1 MFKLLQSCFFN
12 KKIIKSTGLESSEE
26 VHINNVIEWQ
36 KQLSSNDNINLDTLS
51 LSAVS
56 NNQTLNYDILNN
68 MKYNSEIVYNQ
79 LNINACTANSLSF
92 IIRYWN
98 VKNGKDPTNFTSN
111 NPDFLNPSRYYIY
124 YNSLAISD
132 NLGKNLTN
140 TNTYGV
146 SVTMETVLFALDK
159 YGAISEKNDY
169 SINVN
174 ILGDYALNIIKD
186 DKMPPY
192 NILFNLDYNENNV
205 KNQIKPNLL
214 YYLLATSSINGINI
228 PYPPYSFNTYLN
240 IAKKIR
246 YNYLGNSNYQFKD
259 LTPFKN
265 ALMNGYPIL
274 YGVNL
279 SKSFQTLNNN
289 NYYLEIESNC
299 EYIGGH
305 AMVIVGWG
313 SYNPKI
319 PNKKYFKVLNSWG
332 SNWCHSGFC
341 YLSEEYI
348 TTNTISAYSVYFI
361 K

>member
-1 MFKLLQSCFFN
+1 
-12 KKIIKSTGLESSEE
+12 
-26 VHINNVIEWQ
+26 
-36 KQLSSNDNINLDTLS
+36 
-51 LSAVS
+51 
-56 NNQTLNYDILNN
+56 

-79 LNINACTANSLSF
+79 LNINACTANALGF

-140 TNTYGV
+140 TSTYGV
-146 SVTMETVLFALDK
+146 GVTMETVLYALDK
-159 YGAISEKNDY
+159 YGAIPEKNDY

-174 ILGDYALNIIKD
+174 ILGDYALNIISNN
-186 DKMPPY
+186 KMPPY

-214 YYLLATSSINGINI
+214 YYLLATSSINRINI
-228 PYPPYSFNTYLN
+228 LNSSYSFNTYLN

-246 YNYLGNSNYQFKD
+246 YNYLGNRNYKFTD
-259 LTPFKN
+259 LTPFKT
-265 ALMNGYPIL
+265 ALASGYPIF
-274 YGVNL
+274 YGVKL
-279 SKSFQTLNNN
+279 FQSFQTLNNI
-289 NYYLEIESNC
+289 NYYLETENNST
-299 EYIGGH
+299 YIGGH

-313 SYNPKI
+313 QYNPKI
-319 PNKKYFKVLNSWG
+319 PNKNYFKVLNSWG
-332 SNWCHSGFC
+332 TTWGESGFC
-341 YLSEEYI
+341 YISEDYI
-348 TTNTISAYSVYFI
+348 IENTISAYSVYFT